1 LGIGI
6 DVNWCNF
13 KQYANKSYYKET
25 KYEKNLI
32 DKKIDY
38 TYKWCKQ
45 HHMYGWVGAIMPGN
59 YNHGDNYS
67 IEEQINF
74 IKYVIFRLKEKG
86 IPLAINAD
94 WQFYDYKNNTL
105 KRKQVLNSILNFN

>member
-1 LGIGI
+1 MGIGI

-38 TYKWCKQ
+38 TTPIHISLVIGELSQ
-45 HHMYGWVGAIMPGN
+45 ML
-59 YNHGDNYS
+59 
-67 IEEQINF
+67 INIINNAKDAF
-74 IKYVIFRLKEKG
+74 DELKK
-86 IPLAINAD
+86 LKKS
-94 WQFYDYKNNTL
+94 YRKN
-105 KRKQVLNSILNFN
+105 